1 MTLGVGMASTFVL
14 MRFLSW
20 RRKNS
25 HQYCKL
31 APRLVYF
38 DLFTLFQVIFFL
50 WARVCK
56 KVFIET
62 ISKAVLIFT
71 GCIMQENWK
80 YNHSIVQ
87 YTKFC
92 YLWGFFLLLLKKNEL
107 EFMLER
113 SFLCHFLSFGVQC
126 VYLVFILQV
135 WGCKC
140 TNLCQLDSWSIR
152 TTCLLLL
159 FCTLWGWFPTK
170 SAKEKSWK
178 YWGKQ

>member
-1 MTLGVGMASTFVL
+1 MTLGVGIASTFVL

-20 RRKNS
+20 RRENS

-38 DLFTLFQVIFFL
+38 DLFTLFQVISFYELGSVRRFL
-50 WARVCK
+50 LKQFLRQ
-56 KVFIET
+56 FEFLQ
-62 ISKAVLIFT
+62 AVLYKKI
-71 GCIMQENWK
+71 K
-80 YNHSIVQ
+80 SIIIVLFNIQ
-87 YTKFC
+87 NFVIH
-92 YLWGFFLLLLKKNEL
+92 GDFFIIIKKNEL
-107 EFMLER
+107 DFMLER

-135 WGCKC
+135 RGCKC